1 MNSLEHD
8 ERPWGCYDVLLDTDF
23 TKVKLITVAPEQR
36 LSYQSHKH
44 RQEHWTV
51 VKGTLLVV
59 LNDEHKIVC
68 EGESIFIPKGA
79 KHRAWNKLDKVCQF
93 VEVQTGTYFGED
105 DIVRYEDDYMRS
117 DEFLEFAE
125 REDNSKV
132 WTNEEDNKIYT
143 VGGLTNDKKGS
154 FMKFQKKI
162 DKNG

>member
-1 MNSLEHD
+1 MQALEHD

-23 TKVKLITVAPEQR
+23 TKVKIITVAPEQR

-68 EGESIFIPKGA
+68 EGESIFIPRGA

-93 VEVQTGTYFGED
+93 IEVQTGTYFGED
-105 DIVRYEDDYMRS
+105 DIERYEDDYMRA
-117 DEFLEFAE
+117 DDVQEFLEHVDKKGPWSE
-125 REDNSKV
+125 ND
-132 WTNEEDNKIYT
+132 DKIYT
-143 VGGLTNDKKGS
+143 VGGLTNDKEGS
-154 FMKFQKKI
+154 FMKFQKKN
-162 DKNG
+162 K